1 MADAKISFDLVSPE
15 RLLFSQAAEMVT
27 IPGAE
32 GEMGVMAGH
41 MALISTLKPGVIDV
55 KIEHGNHNRFF
66 VSGGFAEVT
75 AEKLTVLA
83 EEAVPLEHLDEPTL
97 KQRIIDAE
105 EDIAT
110 AKSDAEMQ
118 RATEALSQYRRLLAA
133 E

>member
-15 RLLFSQAAEMVT
+15 RLLLSENAEMVT
-27 IPGAE
+27 IPGSE

-41 MALISTLKPGVIDV
+41 MSLITTLKPGTVDV
-55 KIEHGNHNRFF
+55 KIAHGDHHLFL

-75 AEKLTVLA
+75 ASKITVLA
-83 EEAVPLEHLDEPTL
+83 EEAIPVAALDEQTI

-110 AKSDAEMQ
+110 AKTDTEMAKATGMLEHLKHL
-118 RATEALSQYRRLLAA
+118 RASL
-133 E
+133 